1 MIIQKIIGPKKN
13 ICEEWEMFYHG
24 GSSSE
29 ETDVLEVEKVKIEKG
44 TKISLGTYFNAFS
57 IGKWKKYTNL
67 SDLTLNLY
75 SKGQISIHGYH
86 AIGSNYTY
94 SDPRDNTKVVYDYK
108 ETSVEKIRV
117 KVSHEELENQIR
129 RYQVDFPELPE
140 DGILYV
146 EIEALEDVEFLG
158 GEYSTTAKTVQ
169 EVYLGL
175 GICTFRREEAVQ
187 LNVNC
192 VIHEILEDEES
203 PLKDNVEVYV
213 SDNGQTLPEDCFKSD
228 KVHLF
233 KNLNLG
239 GAGGFTRTMIEAVL
253 YRQNSPITHMILMDD
268 DISLD
273 SRVITRTYLF
283 LQHILPEY
291 QKAMVGGELFELD
304 KRYLQ
309 FEAGAAFRGTVI
321 QSYNQKWDMRELSA
335 VAANEI
341 ENPMN
346 FNGWWYCCIPV
357 SYIRPDNLPLPVFI
371 HRDDVEYGLRNDEYG
386 TILLNGIAVWHPQ
399 GPSKASAS
407 MNYYDVRNDLI
418 AMSTSPDRA
427 TKKQIKGNITRGMFG
442 NILRYRYQV
451 EECVFYALED
461 YYLGPEHFMEL
472 DPAKN
477 HQELSRFNYKMITPE
492 EATGVDLTKIHH
504 KETSD
509 YPRGVF
515 LLGAMCWLLPSKNST
530 RVCDYEDIGLP
541 FRSRRLYIYDPEKN
555 IGFETKKSY
564 KELFKLLRHWHKV
577 MKLIDKNHESVRQ
590 QWADKKAEYTS
601 LAFWEEYLKLK

>member
-1 MIIQKIIGPKKN
+1 MNIQKIIGPKRN

-24 GSSSE
+24 GTVLQGE
-29 ETDVLEVEKVKIEKG
+29 DVAEVCSVALKKREVL
-44 TKISLGTYFNAFS
+44 SLGTYFNAFS
-57 IGKWKKYTNL
+57 IGKWRKYTNL
-67 SDLTLNLY
+67 SDLVLTLHT
-75 SKGQISIHGYH
+75 KGQIAIRGYH
-86 AIGSNYTY
+86 ATGENYTY

-108 ETSVEKIRV
+108 DATVEEIQV
-117 KVSHEELENQIR
+117 KVSQEEKEQDVR
-129 RYQVDFPELPE
+129 SYRVEFPVLPG

-146 EIEALEDVEFLG
+146 ELEALEPVEFLG
-158 GEYSTTAKTVQ
+158 GDYSTTAKPVQ
-169 EVYLGL
+169 NVYLGL

-192 VIHEILEDEES
+192 VIHEILEDAAS

-213 SDNGQTLPEDCFKSD
+213 SDNGQTLPKDCFPSD

-233 KNLNLG
+233 PNLNLG

-253 YRQNSPITHMILMDD
+253 YRQDSPITHMILMDD

-291 QKAMVGGELFELD
+291 QRAMVGGELFELD

-371 HRDDVEYGLRNDEYG
+371 HRDDVEYGLRNDAYG

-461 YYLGPEHFMEL
+461 YYLGPDHFMEL

-477 HQELSRFNYKMITPE
+477 HQELARFNYKMIPPE
-492 EATGVDLTKIHH
+492 EATDVDLSKIHH

-509 YPRGVF
+509 YKRGVF
-515 LLGAMCWLLPSKNST
+515 LVGALCWLLPSKKET

-541 FRSRRLYIYDPEKN
+541 FRAKRLYIYDPDKN
-555 IGFETKKSY
+555 VGFETQKSY
-564 KELFKLLRHWHKV
+564 RELFKLLRHWRKV
-577 MKLIDKNHESVRQ
+577 MKLIDKNHDTVRE
-590 QWADKKAEYTS
+590 QWAAKKPEYTS
-601 LAFWEEYLKLK
+601 LAFWEEYLKL